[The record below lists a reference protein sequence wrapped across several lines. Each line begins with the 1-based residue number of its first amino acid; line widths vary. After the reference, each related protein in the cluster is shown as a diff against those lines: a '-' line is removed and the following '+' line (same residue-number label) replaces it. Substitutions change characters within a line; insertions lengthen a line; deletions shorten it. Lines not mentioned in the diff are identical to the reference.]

1 MGSRGAHI
9 GAICCL
15 LKCISREMGGK
26 RSWYGFWCYSGHCA
40 TTPTLLK
47 TFGLFPDSGVY
58 TVAINIRERVFAWV
72 LCETVSS
79 FLWMPRIVIA
89 IVVAHLIFKGNCL
102 SSGVSVSFCIF
113 YQSCVMD
120 PISPHPVKPLVLPW
134 YLAVVLIY
142 ISLQAVDVKHIFVC
156 LLAHLFVFFNEML
169 FMFSLGCNEIPKNR
183 IDACERYHLVEYP
196 PFLSLSLHFTPRSD
210 SSLYW
215 LKCLLKFFSGAIW
228 AWGFF
233 LKVMNLISLI
243 DTRLSRLY
251 ISY

>member
-89 IVVAHLIFKGNCL
+89 IVVTHLIFKGNCL

-134 YLAVVLIY
+134 YRLLMLNIFLCVYLPIY
-142 ISLQAVDVKHIFVC
+142 LSSSMKCSLCFPWVAMRYQRIELMLVRDIIWWSTPLSSLSRFTS
-156 LLAHLFVFFNEML
+156 LLALTPPCTDWNVCWNSSVVPSGREDFF
-169 FMFSLGCNEIPKNR
+169 
-183 IDACERYHLVEYP
+183 
-196 PFLSLSLHFTPRSD
+196 
-210 SSLYW
+210 
-215 LKCLLKFFSGAIW
+215 
-228 AWGFF
+228 
-233 LKVMNLISLI
+233 
-243 DTRLSRLY
+243 
-251 ISY
+251 